1 MSNLGLE
8 RYLNDRGIAMKRTAV
23 GDRYVVEAMR
33 AGGHSLGGEQSGH
46 IVMTDYATTGDGLI
60 GALQFLACMVETGQ
74 KASTLAHVFDPVPQK
89 LINLRYESGK
99 APLEAEAVQEAIA
112 KGEKTLGRDG
122 RLLIRKSGTEPLIR
136 VMAEAVDP
144 AMLDKVLGDVVA
156 AVQKE
161 C

>member
-1 MSNLGLE
+1 
-8 RYLNDRGIAMKRTAV
+8 
-23 GDRYVVEAMR
+23 
-33 AGGHSLGGEQSGH
+33 
-46 IVMTDYATTGDGLI
+46 
-60 GALQFLACMVETGQ
+60 
-74 KASTLAHVFDPVPQK
+74 VPQK

-136 VMAEAVDP
+136 FMAEAVDP